1 MPRSAA
7 ARQATRHLVV
17 KRQRAGKPPPEL
29 TSLTSTEIRCIALT
43 RSRANIKRP
52 RDAEIEK
59 QNVIIVF
66 ASAVTPRAHRAAQV
80 AHRQCATHSQRIAL
94 AQGEQST
101 ICAHRD
107 RRERV
112 QVARKRVACDRDA
125 TDADD
130 KEAAAEGVGYAVLD
144 ALDNS
149 DAEHSFVVGP
159 TVPTLADRQSQLEVR
174 YVVGCSASDRA
185 L

>member
-1 MPRSAA
+1 MPRIRNALRWLKANNPLYAHIAIDENAFKSLENVSL
-7 ARQATRHLVV
+7 AT
-17 KRQRAGKPPPEL
+17 
-29 TSLTSTEIRCIALT
+29 
-43 RSRANIKRP
+43 
-52 RDAEIEK
+52 
-59 QNVIIVF
+59 
-66 ASAVTPRAHRAAQV
+66 VTP
-80 AHRQCATHSQRIAL
+80 
-94 AQGEQST
+94 
-101 ICAHRD
+101 
-107 RRERV
+107 
-112 QVARKRVACDRDA
+112 